1 VTSVVVSSYT
11 RSRSLRETLASLAN
25 MAVPA
30 DLSWELIVVDNNSST
45 DTRAVTGEFS
55 LTSGLNV

>member
-1 VTSVVVSSYT
+1 
-11 RSRSLRETLASLAN
+11 